1 MEPGAPVSAVAGGP
15 PVQIPIGRRACQYD
29 DTALVIGAPWAGCR
43 AAHGQ
48 LL

>member
-29 DTALVIGAPWAGCR
+29 DTALVIGLHELVAG
-43 AAHGQ
+43 
-48 LL
+48 LPTDSY